1 MKEIILTTEIPREKG
16 FLYFC
21 GTDEKG
27 NLTIG
32 RSEMARGRK
41 KVEATPVEEDG
52 NTDRRTEEELLA

>member
-1 MKEIILTTEIPREKG
+1 MGKKTILKTDIKREKG

-32 RSEMARGRK
+32 RSEMARGKKKSKKKKTRK
-41 KVEATPVEEDG
+41 
-52 NTDRRTEEELLA
+52 

>member
-1 MKEIILTTEIPREKG
+1 MVKKIILKTDIKREPG

-21 GTDEKG
+21 GTDQKTG

-41 KVEATPVEEDG
+41 AKKKTVAKKKVVKKKK
-52 NTDRRTEEELLA
+52 